1 MTFTL
6 AQRLLAAGA
15 LCLAALIFLVV
26 TEARARAAGTEV
38 VLRMQPVD
46 PRALLTGHY
55 IQLSFAEQLDRGE
68 ACPPLVAD
76 DLSTNFFSGNDETHW
91 LALKPDGDLYTL
103 AGEYMTKEEAL
114 AHAPVAARGSA
125 RCDTTFMAMPGA
137 PDGVGEER
145 VTVFL
150 QLPVDRFHADQD
162 EAEALEK
169 ILRDR
174 TFPGRLAAI
183 LSVTPDGAVRTKGI
197 MIDDRRVELSWF

>member
-1 MTFTL
+1 MNFTL

-38 VLRMQPVD
+38 ILRMQPVD

-55 IQLSFAEQLDRGE
+55 IQLSFADQLEAGE
-68 ACPPLVAD
+68 ACPPLVAEAVE
-76 DLSTNFFSGNDETHW
+76 TNFFRSPEDPHW
-91 LALKPDGDLYTL
+91 LALKPKGDLHVL
-103 AGEYMTKEEAL
+103 AGEYATKAEAM
-114 AHAPVAARGSA
+114 AHGPVVARGSA
-125 RCDTTFMAMPGA
+125 RCDSVFWATPGA
-137 PDGVGEER
+137 TDGGGEER
-145 VTVFL
+145 VTVIL

-174 TFPGRLAAI
+174 ISLDRLAAI
-183 LSVTPDGAVRTKGI
+183 LSVSKDGEVRTKGI
-197 MIDDRRVELSWF
+197 VVDGKRVELSWF

>member
-26 TEARARAAGTEV
+26 SEARARAAGTEII
-38 VLRMQPVD
+38 LRMQPVD

-55 IQLSFAEQLDRGE
+55 IQLSFAEPLDRGE

-76 DLSTNFFSGNDETHW
+76 DLSTRTRAPNETRW
-91 LALKPDGDLYTL
+91 LALKPDGDLHAL
-103 AGEYMTKEEAL
+103 AGEYLTKEAAL
-114 AHAPVAARGSA
+114 AHAPVVARGSA
-125 RCDTTFMAMPGA
+125 RCDSVFMPLPGA
-137 PDGVGEER
+137 TDGAGEER
-145 VTVFL
+145 VTIVL
-150 QLPVDRFHADQD
+150 ELPVDRFHADQD

-174 TFPGRLAAI
+174 AFPGRLAAI